1 MNWENFGK
9 LCIKMIEKKTIMREI
24 VIRNLMKTL
33 YRLSTSKY
41 PYRVFSIVH
50 TLTRHFSSFENDTLS
65 GHTYPSVKQECP
77 PPLPTH
83 PSPRGEGLM

>member
-41 PYRVFSIVH
+41 PYRVFSIGH
-50 TLTRHFSSFENDTLS
+50 TLTRHFSSLENDTLS

-77 PPLPTH
+77 PHSPPILP
-83 PSPRGEGLM
+83 PEVKG